1 MPDFKKIFDNL
12 VAAVKKLDTTK
23 RIVLGAVALTVI
35 ISLALIGSIS
45 GSDSRTVLFK
55 NLEVSEFAKISQ
67 KLGEMNY
74 HFSSSG
80 TDTIFVD
87 PNKFQE
93 IIVALSQEDMIPAGV
108 PAWELFDEEKW
119 SETQYEKEIKK
130 TRALSGA
137 ISRTLAKLKPV
148 EKADVSIAF
157 PKADIFTDTMD
168 PVTAGVV
175 VHYIPGVDKLSKK
188 EVEGIVTLISR
199 AVTGLKKE
207 NISIIG
213 PNGEELNN
221 FDDIVEMEKWE
232 LESVTRKMKIEEKQ
246 RIKLLNDIR
255 KSLDYAYG
263 ADRADIVRLDV
274 RLNWDKEVIDAEE
287 YTPIV
292 KRPDNPETP
301 YSELETQD
309 NIQISSKDTKEEFQG
324 KGFTPEG
331 PAGTEANIP
340 PGYKD
345 VDYQKSNYIKTE
357 TIHNNVVNKTI
368 RKIDKQLWERESVN
382 LAVILDGHWKR
393 KGINEEGDAYIR
405 EYTEISDE
413 EIANVTT
420 LLKNA
425 VGYSIARGDQVSV
438 KHIKKD
444 RTAEHYDE
452 DEELRKKQAFR
463 KMLMATLFSLLG
475 LVIIV
480 IVYQVVRREIEKR
493 RRMKEEELAAQQQMM
508 REAAL
513 RAIEDEGVEVELSL
527 EEKAR
532 KEMIENAIN
541 LAKDRP
547 EEVAQLLR
555 TWLAED

>member
-12 VAAVKKLDTTK
+12 LSAVKKLDTTK
-23 RIVLGAVALTVI
+23 KIVLGAVALTVLV
-35 ISLALIGSIS
+35 SLALVGSIS
-45 GSDSRTVLFK
+45 SSDSRTVLFK
-55 NLEVSEFAKISQ
+55 NLEVSEFAKITE
-67 KLGEMNY
+67 KLGELDY
-74 HFSSSG
+74 KFSSSG

-87 PNKFQE
+87 PKKFQE
-93 IIVALSQEDMIPAGV
+93 VIIALSQEDMIPAGV
-108 PAWELFDEEKW
+108 PAWELFDEERW
-119 SETQYEKEIKK
+119 SETQYEKEIKHS
-130 TRALSGA
+130 RALMGA
-137 ISRTLAKLKPV
+137 ISRTLVKLKPI
-148 EKADVSIAF
+148 EKADVTIAF
-157 PKADIFTDTMD
+157 PNEDIFTDTMD
-168 PVTAGVV
+168 PVTAAVAV
-175 VHYIPGVDKLSKK
+175 QYIPGVEKLSKK
-188 EVEGIVTLISR
+188 EIEGIVTLVSR

-213 PNGEELNN
+213 PSGEELNN
-221 FDDIVEMEKWE
+221 FDDIVEKEKWE
-232 LESVTRKMKIEEKQ
+232 LESVSQKMKIEEKQ
-246 RIKLLNDIR
+246 RVKLLNDIR

-274 RLNWDKEVIDAEE
+274 RLNWDREVIDAEE

-309 NIQISSKDTKEEFQG
+309 NIQISSKDTVESFQG
-324 KGFTPEG
+324 RGFTPEG

-345 VDYQKSNYIKTE
+345 VDYQKANYTKEE
-357 TIHNNVVNKTI
+357 TIHNNVVNKTNRQI
-368 RKIDKQLWERESVN
+368 SKQLWERESVN

-393 KGINEEGDAYIR
+393 KGINEEGNAYVR
-405 EYTEISDE
+405 EYTPISEE
-413 EIANVTT
+413 EIAKVTT

-425 VGYSIARGDQVSV
+425 VGYSVARGDQVSV
-438 KHIKKD
+438 KHIQKD
-444 RTAEHYDE
+444 RTDEHDAE

-480 IVYQVVRREIEKR
+480 IVYQVVRREVEKR
-493 RRMKEEELAAQQQMM
+493 RRLKEEELAAQQQMM